1 MTNMTDDMVIKQ
13 EINAMNRL
21 IDWCLSDKKM
31 GYLPQRIRQLITD
44 WSKVSGDI
52 ILEKILM
59 NTLKKME
66 ITFQRRLEDAER
78 NKMVGSRNVG

>member
-52 ILEKILM
+52 IPEKILM
-59 NTLKKME
+59 DTLKKME
-66 ITFQRRLEDAER
+66 ITFQRRLKNER
-78 NKMVGSRNVG
+78 IKNL